1 MLLRAAILAL
11 LTLALVAPAATAAP
25 AAPAAVP
32 RWAAKAV
39 LVDCQRAAGEDDGS
53 AVFEGQMRSVRGAAR
68 MQMRFTLQARTPD
81 SSRWSAVNA
90 PGFGTW
96 VSSAPG
102 TSRYV
107 YTKRVEGLLAPASYR
122 VQLRYRWLGGGDGR
136 TLATARRNSRAC
148 RQPDPRPNLVV
159 SSLSIQRTPRAGR
172 YRYVAFVR
180 NSGRSAADESA
191 LRVAFGAAELPL
203 VPVLALEPGEGVEVT
218 VEGPACAVGDP
229 VDADADGADA
239 IDEGDEADN
248 RFTRLCPP
256 PS

>member
-1 MLLRAAILAL
+1 MPLRAAILAL
-11 LTLALVAPAATAAP
+11 CSLALLAPAAG
-25 AAPAAVP
+25 AAVP

-39 LVDCQRAAGEDDGS
+39 LADCERGTGEDSADRA
-53 AVFEGQMRSVRGAAR
+53 AVFEGQMRTLRAAAR
-68 MQMRFTLQARTPD
+68 MQMRFTLQARTPE
-81 SSRWSAVNA
+81 SARWGAVSA

-122 VQLRYRWLGGGDGR
+122 VQLRFRWLSASGR
-136 TLATARRNSRAC
+136 TLADARRNSATC

-159 SSLSIQRTPRAGR
+159 SSLSVRPAARAGR

-180 NSGRSAADESA
+180 NTGRSAAEESE
-191 LRVAFGAAELPL
+191 LRVALGGVALPFT
-203 VPVLALEPGEGVEVT
+203 PVMELEPGEGVEVA
-218 VEGPACAVGDP
+218 VEGPACEAGAT
-229 VDADADGADA
+229 VDADADAGDTV
-239 IDEGDEADN
+239 DERDEADN

>member
-1 MLLRAAILAL
+1 MPLRALILAL
-11 LTLALVAPAATAAP
+11 LVLALAAP
-25 AAPAAVP
+25 AASAAVP

-39 LVDCQRAAGEDDGS
+39 LVDCERGTTVDDTADRT

-81 SSRWSAVNA
+81 SSRWRSIAA

-96 VSSAPG
+96 VSSQSG

-122 VQLRYRWLGGGDGR
+122 VQLRFRWLSAGGR
-136 TLATARRNSRAC
+136 TLASARRNSATC

-159 SSLSIQRTPRAGR
+159 SSLSVRPAARAGR
-172 YRYVAFVR
+172 SRYVAFVR
-180 NSGRSAADESA
+180 NTGRSAAEESE
-191 LRVAFGAAELPL
+191 LRVALGGVALPFA
-203 VPVLALEPGEGVEVT
+203 PVMELEPGEGIEIA
-218 VEGPACAVGDP
+218 VEGPACQPGAT
-229 VDADADGADA
+229 VDADADAGDVV
-239 IDEGDEADN
+239 DERDEADN

>member
-1 MLLRAAILAL
+1 MPLRAAILAL
-11 LTLALVAPAATAAP
+11 CSLALLAPAAG
-25 AAPAAVP
+25 AAVP

-39 LVDCQRAAGEDDGS
+39 LADCERGTGEDSADRA
-53 AVFEGQMRSVRGAAR
+53 AVFEGQMRTLRAAAR
-68 MQMRFTLQARTPD
+68 MQMRFTLQARTPE
-81 SSRWSAVNA
+81 SARWGAVSA

-122 VQLRYRWLGGGDGR
+122 VQLRFRWLSADGR
-136 TLATARRNSRAC
+136 TLASVRRSSRAC

-159 SSLSIQRTPRAGR
+159 SSLSVPRAIAPGR

-180 NSGRSAADESA
+180 NTGRSAAEESA
-191 LRVAFGAAELPL
+191 LRVAFGGTVLPL
-203 VPVLALEPGEGVEVT
+203 APVAALEPGEGIEVT
-218 VEGPACAVGDP
+218 VEGPACAAEQP
-229 VDADADGADA
+229 VDADADAGEAV
-239 IDEGDEADN
+239 DEGDEADN

>member
-1 MLLRAAILAL
+1 MPLRAAILTL
-11 LTLALVAPAATAAP
+11 LMLALAAP
-25 AAPAAVP
+25 AAGAAVP

-39 LVDCQRAAGEDDGS
+39 LVDCERAPGVDDTADRA

-81 SSRWSAVNA
+81 TSRWGSVAA

-96 VSSAPG
+96 VSSQSG

-122 VQLRYRWLGGGDGR
+122 VQLRFRWLSASGR
-136 TLATARRNSRAC
+136 TLASARRSSATC

-159 SSLSIQRTPRAGR
+159 SSLSVRQTARAGR

-180 NSGRSAADESA
+180 NTGRSAAEESE
-191 LRVAFGAAELPL
+191 LRVALGGTALPS
-203 VPVLALEPGEGVEVT
+203 VPVMALEPGEGVEVA
-218 VEGPACAVGDP
+218 VEGPACEAGAT
-229 VDADADGADA
+229 VDADADAGDA
-239 IDEGDEADN
+239 VDERDEADN